1 MVPEL
6 HLPKPTSRFNFFTF
20 IIILFSSFSVF
31 SQSRNLATNIITE
44 INVENSLNATLDDT
58 NFATLT
64 SNSGLVLGASAESA
78 ILELEFTD
86 LLEARTTSFVQLDF
100 QQDILNLL
108 TQGSLGNIL
117 ADLTGSIVFGNHY
130 FKIIGKNNSSI
141 VYSASTQNFTHNDN
155 FKIVIDSDNNY
166 YAAFKPDASYNRIQI
181 EDHTSAIL
189 GLNVEKSM
197 NVYKAFY
204 GTTNSTNCY
213 SPRFTSSD
221 AGGISLDVLNLGGAG
236 VSNPSLAIDQDLST
250 FSELSHGTLGVAS
263 SISQL
268 FYLENEALNSD
279 RIELSFKMDGALVG
293 AELFDKIELIAYYNN
308 SPVFSAKT
316 TNLLTAELLTELQ
329 KEEVVTITFDPK
341 VVFDKMEIKLSA
353 LADIGLEQSFDI
365 HEIQIITAVCE
376 AQKDNDNDGLT
387 NGEEATLGTDP
398 NNPDTDGDG
407 INDGDEVANE
417 TDPLNSCDPDNTRD
431 ECDADND
438 GLTNAEE
445 ATLGTD
451 PNNPDTDGDGIND
464 GDEVANETDPLNSCD
479 PDNTRDECDAD
490 NDGLTNAEEATLST
504 DPNNPDT
511 DGDGIND
518 GDEVANETDPLNS
531 CDPDN
536 TRDECDADNDGL
548 TSAEEA
554 TLGTDPNNADTDSDG
569 INDGDE
575 VANETDPLNSC
586 DPNNTRDECDADND
600 GLTNAEE
607 ATLGTDANNPD
618 TDGDGFNDGDEV
630 NNETDPLNSC
640 DPDNSGADCNTD
652 SDNDGLTDAEENTL
666 GTDPNNPDT
675 DGDGIN
681 DGDEVNNGTD
691 PLNSCDPDNTRDEC
705 DADNDGLTNA
715 EEATLNTDPNNPD
728 TDGDGINDGDEIANG
743 TDPLNPCDPD
753 NSGADCNTDSDND
766 GLTDAEENTLGTD
779 PNNPDT
785 DEDGINDG
793 DEVDNETD
801 PLNSCDPDNSGADCN
816 TDADNDGLT
825 DAEENTLGTDPNNP
839 DTDGDG
845 INDGDEIANGTDPL
859 NSCDPDNSGADC
871 NTDSDDDGLTD
882 AEEETLG
889 TDPSNPDTDGDGIND
904 GDEVDNGTDPI
915 NSCDPDNTRDEC
927 DADNDGLTNAEE
939 ETLGTDPSNPDTDGD
954 GINDGDEVANGT
966 DPLNSCD
973 PDNSGADCNIDSD
986 DDGLT
991 DAEENTLGTDP
1002 NNADTD
1008 DDGINDG
1015 DEVNNGTDPLNSCDP
1030 DNTGDEC
1037 DADNDGLTNAE
1048 EESLGTNPDNSDSDN
1063 DGIDDGEEF
1072 NNGTNPLNPCDPN
1085 NDGSDCNNDNDNDGL
1100 DNESEEELGTD
1111 PDNADSD
1118 NDGINDGDEVNNG
1131 TDPLNACDPNSANEN
1146 CSERATVAVE
1156 ITADN
1161 PTPTID
1167 GEVEFTI
1174 TFINRGSASVSN
1186 VTVMQELNTG
1196 FELIDAYSN
1205 IGIYNRD
1212 TNNWDLEFVD
1222 ANSTAELLVRAKV
1235 LNQGIYSNT
1244 VLINQV
1250 TPIDITTGDNSAA
1263 ILLFPNCMTIFNQFS
1278 PNKDGMNETFMIDCI
1293 EKYPN
1298 NYLQI
1303 FNRDG
1308 NRVFE
1313 KKSYKNGWDGS
1324 AEGDL
1329 SIGSQKK
1336 VPNGTYF
1343 FVLDLGNGSPQ
1354 IKGWI
1359 QIIR

>member
-6 HLPKPTSRFNFFTF
+6 HLPKPTSRVYFFTF

-78 ILELEFTD
+78 ILELEFAD

-100 QQDILNLL
+100 QHDILNLL

-130 FKIIGKNNSSI
+130 FNIIGKNNSSI
-141 VYSASTQNFTHNDN
+141 VYSASTQKFTHNDN

-204 GTTNSTNCY
+204 GTANSTNCY
-213 SPRFTSSD
+213 SPRFTSSN
-221 AGGISLDVLNLGGAG
+221 ANGISLDVLNLGGAG

-268 FYLENEALNSD
+268 FYLENEALNTD
-279 RIELSFKMDGALVG
+279 KIELSFKMDGALVG

-329 KEEVVTITFDPK
+329 KGEVVTITFNPK

-445 ATLGTD
+445 ATLSTDPNNPDTDSDGINDGDEVANGTD
-451 PNNPDTDGDGIND
+451 PLNSCDPDNTRDECDADNDGLTNAEEATLGTDANNPDTDGDGINDGDEEANETDPLNPCDPDNTRDECDADNDGLTNAEEATLGTDANNPDTDGDGIND
-464 GDEVANETDPLNSCD
+464 GDEVANETDPLNPCD

-511 DGDGIND
+511 DSDGIND
-518 GDEVANETDPLNS
+518 GDEVANGTDPLNS

-536 TRDECDADNDGL
+536 TRDECDPDNDGL
-548 TSAEEA
+548 TNAEEA
-554 TLGTDPNNADTDSDG
+554 TLSTDPNNPDTDSDG

-575 VANETDPLNSC
+575 VANGTDPLNSC
-586 DPNNTRDECDADND
+586 DPNNTGDECDADND

-607 ATLGTDANNPD
+607 ATLGTD
-618 TDGDGFNDGDEV
+618 
-630 NNETDPLNSC
+630 
-640 DPDNSGADCNTD
+640 
-652 SDNDGLTDAEENTL
+652 
-666 GTDPNNPDT
+666 PNNPDT
-675 DGDGIN
+675 DDDGIN
-681 DGDEVNNGTD
+681 DGDEVANETY

-715 EEATLNTDPNNPD
+715 EETTLGTDPNNPD
-728 TDGDGINDGDEIANG
+728 TDGDGIDDGDEVANE

-753 NSGADCNTDSDND
+753 NSGANCNTDADNDGLTNAEEETLGTDPNNADTDGDGINDGDEVNNETDPLNSCDPDDSGADCNTDSDND
-766 GLTDAEENTLGTD
+766 GLTDAEEATLGTD
-779 PNNPDT
+779 PNN
-785 DEDGINDG
+785 
-793 DEVDNETD
+793 
-801 PLNSCDPDNSGADCN
+801 A
-816 TDADNDGLT
+816 
-825 DAEENTLGTDPNNP
+825 
-839 DTDGDG
+839 
-845 INDGDEIANGTDPL
+845 
-859 NSCDPDNSGADC
+859 
-871 NTDSDDDGLTD
+871 
-882 AEEETLG
+882 
-889 TDPSNPDTDGDGIND
+889 DTDGDGIND
-904 GDEVDNGTDPI
+904 GDEVDN
-915 NSCDPDNTRDEC
+915 E
-927 DADNDGLTNAEE
+927 
-939 ETLGTDPSNPDTDGD
+939 
-954 GINDGDEVANGT
+954 T

-1008 DDGINDG
+1008 ADGINDG

-1174 TFINRGSASVSN
+1174 TFINKGSASVSN

-1205 IGIYNRD
+1205 IGIYNRN

-1222 ANSTAELLVRAKV
+1222 ANSSAELLVRAKV

-1250 TPIDITTGDNSAA
+1250 TPIDITPGDNSAS